1 MMRRRLTGLRPLQ
14 RRALR
19 LARRIEHLSAKVA
32 GAHGVVR
39 DPGVVSVRRA
49 RPTERPPGADLLAR
63 VPAPAPE
70 AAPALAPVVDV
81 DDGFRIEAPV
91 AVAAPARPR
100 PALAPPSPRPAL
112 ARARLGP
119 SLSPRRRR
127 RRAVRGCSAA
137 RNRTRRHRTSRT
149 T

>member
-49 RPTERPPGADLLAR
+49 RPTERPPGADRLAR

-91 AVAAPARPR
+91 AVAAPEPE
-100 PALAPPSPRPAL
+100 PAPSPSPSASPSAL
-112 ARARLGP
+112 ARAC
-119 SLSPRRRR
+119 
-127 RRAVRGCSAA
+127 A
-137 RNRTRRHRTSRT
+137 
-149 T
+149 